1 MRSPCRPPADLEQCI
16 AERRDE
22 LVKILLRKDEE
33 VRRTSVV
40 RSGSQVFGLAP
51 DRFGSTCSFDPAEH
65 PPSKVFEEPAVCYL
79 PIRKVEEDAPLC
91 YTSSTSPLS

>member
-65 PPSKVFEEPAVCYL
+65 PPSKVKMWTNLDKEVFFPEGDVGIAE
-79 PIRKVEEDAPLC
+79 RGNR
-91 YTSSTSPLS
+91 